1 MVRGFQEA
9 VRRHITA
16 EQMLLQQLLNVEPE
30 TQVFPT

>member
-9 VRRHITA
+9 VRRNITA

-30 TQVFPT
+30 TQVLPT